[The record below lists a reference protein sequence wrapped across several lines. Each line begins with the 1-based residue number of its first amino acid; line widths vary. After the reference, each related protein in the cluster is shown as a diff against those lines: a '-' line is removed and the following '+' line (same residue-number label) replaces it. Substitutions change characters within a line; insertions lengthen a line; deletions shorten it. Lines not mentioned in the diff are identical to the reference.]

1 MIKHLAA
8 AALAL
13 TAFAAASPASA
24 QSHSFC
30 NGRFVADSLYSTVT
44 ANSHGGSQAAYIM
57 QLRNTTGQAATAV
70 VSFNAPGVAGLR
82 RNGNRLQAY
91 GSATIRLGTQDFRNP
106 SGEGRLRDAD
116 IARYVTI
123 NCG

>member
-1 MIKHLAA
+1 MIRHLAA

-13 TAFAAASPASA
+13 SAIAAASPASA
-24 QSHSFC
+24 QSQSFC
-30 NGRFVADSLYSTVT
+30 DGRFVADSFYSTVT
-44 ANSHGGSQAAYIM
+44 ANAQGGSRAAYIM

-70 VSFNAPGVAGLR
+70 VSFIAPGVSGLR
-82 RNGNRLQAY
+82 RNGNRLQGY
-91 GSATIRLGTQDFRNP
+91 GSATIPLGTQDFRNP